1 MTNDEIADS
10 FLLLSKLMDIHGEDS
25 FKSKTYSVAAFNI
38 EQLTLPIADTP
49 HEKIFSIRGIGK
61 SVGEKIITLLETGQ
75 LPLLEEY
82 LSTTPTGIVEMLN
95 IKGIG
100 PKKIHT
106 IWKEMDIESLGE
118 LLYACHENRL
128 TLYKGFGEKT
138 QKTIQENIEFYFSN
152 QGHFLYAS
160 IDAIYPQIK
169 TYLENLFGAA
179 NIKPTGDFRRQAT
192 TIEELE
198 FVVNAENETIKPKFE
213 TAQPPELLEENE
225 DNLLYKLK
233 NGLQLR
239 LYTGTENIFLQQFIT
254 TGSSEFITAFSEKFP
269 AALQS
274 NPESE
279 AAIFANAGIALIPPF
294 LREDKK
300 IIELAEQNKLP
311 TVIQPEDVKA
321 LIHCHSQW
329 SDGINTIEEMA
340 EACKLRGFEYM
351 VLSDHSQSAF
361 YAKGLK
367 EDRILAQHQQ
377 IDALNLQFQQE
388 AKKNKQPFFKI
399 FKSIESDILNDG
411 QLDYPRE
418 ILQTFDLIIA
428 SIHSNLKMTE
438 EKAMQRLLT
447 AIENP
452 YTIILGH
459 MTGRLLL
466 SRNGYPVDHKKIID
480 ACAANHVVI
489 EINAHPRRLDIDWRW
504 IAYAREKKVLL
515 SINPDAHALAGL
527 DDIKYGTLAAQK
539 GGLTKNENL
548 SSFALPAFEKWL
560 ANVRQLKGI

>member
-38 EQLTLPIADTP
+38 EQLTLPLADTP

-269 AALQS
+269 VALQS

-279 AAIFANAGIALIPPF
+279 AAIFANAGMAVIPPF

-438 EKAMQRLLT
+438 EKTMQRLLT

>member
-198 FVVNAENETIKPKFE
+198 FVVNAENATIKPKFE

-294 LREDKK
+294 LREGKK